1 MKISNIK
8 RYFGAVSLS
17 AMVFGFAGGM
27 VFGQKTEATPTDD
40 VSGKARNVKKEMNEA
55 YKRWINTDVD
65 YIITKEERRAFN
77 ALQTDEERENFIANF
92 WNRRDPNPD
101 TEENEY
107 REQYYE
113 RIAYANE
120 HFASGIPGWKTDRGR
135 IYITWG
141 KPDSVESHPTGGA
154 YDRPSWEGGGNT
166 STYPFEIWF
175 YRHLDNVGEGLEIEF
190 VDPTSTG
197 EYRLARNANEKDAL
211 LMVPGGGMT
220 TAEQLGLENRSD
232 RIGNFGDGKGYM
244 REQDSPF
251 RRLEIMTAMSRAP
264 GIQYGDLTGLAGGDS
279 GSILAQDPL
288 PFDVRVDFFRQS
300 DENVI
305 TTFTIQASNKDL
317 SFEDEGGLGTAKM
330 NIRGQITSVAGK
342 RSAAFQDSV
351 TTNATAAELINAK
364 DRKSVYQTAL
374 AMKPGDYKVDVR
386 VTDVNTGKIGIVN
399 LGFKVPRYDD
409 KKLSTSSLILASTLR
424 STDERDIGQA
434 FVIGSTKVIPNL
446 EGVYKKGQDVG
457 VYLQVYNAQIDQT
470 TLRPAVDVEY
480 VLSKDG
486 KEVFRQPEDW
496 SGLSDSGQRLTL
508 ARLLPTEAMPVGNYE
523 IKIVTK
529 DRVGDGQTVE
539 NKGKFTITD

>member
-17 AMVFGFAGGM
+17 AIVFGCTAGI
-27 VFGQKTEATPTDD
+27 VFGQKTEPTPTDD
-40 VSGKARNVKKEMNEA
+40 VSTKARKVKVEMNEA
-55 YKRWINTDVD
+55 YQRWVNTDVD
-65 YIITKEERRAFN
+65 YIITKEERRAFK

-107 REQYYE
+107 REEYYE

-141 KPDSVESHPTGGA
+141 KPDSVESHPTGGS

-175 YRHLDNVGEGLEIEF
+175 YRHLDNVGDGLEIEF

-220 TAEQLGLENRSD
+220 TAEQLGLEDRSD

-264 GIQYGDLTGLAGGDS
+264 GINYGDLTGVAGADS
-279 GSILAQDPL
+279 GAFLAQDPL

-300 DENVI
+300 DESVI
-305 TTFTIQASNKDL
+305 TTFTVQTENKDL
-317 SFEDEGGLGTAKM
+317 SFVDEGGLGTAKM
-330 NIRGQITSVAGK
+330 NIRGQVTSVAGK

-351 TTNATAAELINAK
+351 TTNATASELVDAK
-364 DRKSVYQTAL
+364 GRKSVYQTAV
-374 AMKPGDYKVDVR
+374 AMKPGDYKVDVK
-386 VTDVNTGKIGIVN
+386 VTDVNTGKVGIVN
-399 LGFKVPRYDD
+399 LGFKVPRYDE

-480 VLSKDG
+480 VLLKDG
-486 KEVFRQPEDW
+486 KEVLRQPEDW

-508 ARLLPTEAMPVGNYE
+508 ARLLPTETMSAGNYE
-523 IKIVTK
+523 IKIITK
-529 DRVGDGQTVE
+529 DRVGDGQVVE

>member
-1 MKISNIK
+1 MKIANIK
-8 RYFGAVSLS
+8 RYFGAIGLS
-17 AMVFGFAGGM
+17 SMILTFAGGI
-27 VFGQKTEATPTDD
+27 VFGQKTDPTPTED
-40 VSGKARNVKKEMNEA
+40 VSSKVRTVKTEMNEA
-55 YKRWINTDVD
+55 YKRWVNNDVK
-65 YIITKEERRAFN
+65 YIISDEEKRAFK
-77 ALQTDEERENFIANF
+77 ALQTDEERENFIASF

-154 YDRPSWEGGGNT
+154 YDRPTWEGGGNT

-220 TAEQLGLENRSD
+220 TAEQLGLEDRSD
-232 RIGNFGDGKGYM
+232 RIGNYGNGKGYI

-264 GIQYGDLTGLAGGDS
+264 GISYGDLQGLAGGDS
-279 GSILAQDPL
+279 GVFGEDPL

-300 DENVI
+300 DESVI
-305 TTFTIQASNKDL
+305 TTFTVQASNKELQFND
-317 SFEDEGGLGTAKM
+317 DGGLETAKI
-330 NIRGQITSVAGK
+330 NIRGIITSVANK
-342 RSAAFQDSV
+342 RSGAFQDSV
-351 TTNATAAELINAK
+351 VTNATAAELIDAK
-364 DRKSVYQTAL
+364 DRKSVYQTAVTL
-374 AMKPGDYKVDVR
+374 KPGDYKVDVR
-386 VTDVNTGKIGIVN
+386 VTDIGSSKQGIVN

-434 FVIGSTKVIPNL
+434 FVIGSAKVIPNL

-480 VLSKDG
+480 ILSKDG
-486 KEVFRQPEDW
+486 KEVYRQPEDW

-508 ARLLPTEAMPVGNYE
+508 ARLLPTDTMPVGNYE

-529 DRVGDGQTVE
+529 DRVGEGQTVE
-539 NKGKFTITD
+539 NKGKFTIIN